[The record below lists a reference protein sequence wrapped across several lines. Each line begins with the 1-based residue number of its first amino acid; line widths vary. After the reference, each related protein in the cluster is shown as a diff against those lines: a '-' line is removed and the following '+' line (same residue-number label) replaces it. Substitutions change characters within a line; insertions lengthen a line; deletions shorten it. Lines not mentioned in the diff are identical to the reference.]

1 MKKTLVALGF
11 LIGLNTSFFAQ
22 NITLTASELE
32 TILTKQWEIEYAMM
46 GSMKIGQVPGAKDF
60 DVLFKRDGKY
70 DLIEDDGTIR
80 NGIWKYVTKNN
91 YIELSIDGKVTTRIK
106 SINKSKLILI
116 MVSED
121 NDAPTLPN
129 VEIHFKP
136 I

>member
-1 MKKTLVALGF
+1 MKKTLAALGF

>member
-60 DVLFKRDGKY
+60 DVLLKRDGKY